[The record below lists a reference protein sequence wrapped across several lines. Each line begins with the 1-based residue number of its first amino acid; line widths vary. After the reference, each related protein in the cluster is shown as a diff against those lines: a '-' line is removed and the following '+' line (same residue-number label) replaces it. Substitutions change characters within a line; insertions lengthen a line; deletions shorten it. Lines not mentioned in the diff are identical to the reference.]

1 MAFLIGPCDLLGSR
15 QGVSAQDVGNQVF
28 PVHVYGSDL
37 VISIGFIIVNSFGR
51 VHAAGIGGDVI
62 KFLRGDDASAD
73 HGYGVQYMK
82 KLGNAA
88 HFIFFADGV
97 QAEIGGFNKTGG
109 GGIIPGQTD
118 AAETLAEGDK
128 AFDRAEA
135 VGRAAGSQV
144 HVLAEVG
151 GLETEGRIICQHSDW
166 IFT

>member
-1 MAFLIGPCDLLGSR
+1 MAL
-15 QGVSAQDVGNQVF
+15 
-28 PVHVYGSDL
+28 
-37 VISIGFIIVNSFGR
+37 
-51 VHAAGIGGDVI
+51 
-62 KFLRGDDASAD
+62 
-73 HGYGVQYMK
+73 
-82 KLGNAA
+82 
-88 HFIFFADGV
+88 
-97 QAEIGGFNKTGG
+97 GGFNKTGG

-118 AAETLAEGDK
+118 AAEALAEGDK